1 MQSLLKMFFEREQ
14 YSVSFDSAEAL
25 IQSKVH
31 FVDDHGSRKYD
42 DDDERCCVR
51 KDKEGG
57 LQLERTRWRSKEWT

>member
-1 MQSLLKMFFEREQ
+1 
-14 YSVSFDSAEAL
+14 VSFDAAEAL